1 MQSVAILNKDLQSSL
16 QDIFRDVFDD
26 DQLQLRADMSPD
38 SLPTWDS
45 LGHIR
50 LIAALEDEFQFSFTL
65 EEIESMTSVSKILSV
80 LADKA

>member
-1 MQSVAILNKDLQSSL
+1 VAILNKDLQSPL

-26 DQLQLRADMSPD
+26 DKLQLRADMSPD
-38 SLPTWDS
+38 TLPTWDS

-50 LIAALEDEFQFSFTL
+50 LIAALEDAFELSFTL